1 MDKSPSDYCL
11 VICEKPDAARRV
23 ADALAS
29 DGVETMMVN
38 GVQVFSLTHEG
49 HDYLVCSAIGHL
61 YAISDSF
68 RRRET
73 YPVFDLEWYPTHL
86 VDKRAKNIEKRIL
99 SIRKLAAKA
108 GSFVNAC
115 DYDVEGETI
124 GHNILRYACGGRED
138 VALRAKFST
147 LTKDELVTAFGE
159 ATVGLGAGLARAGRA
174 RHLLDFIW
182 GINLSRALSASLS
195 TVYSGYRTVSIGRV
209 QGPTLSFVVER
220 EIEIRSFVPTP
231 HWTVTGLFDKNGF
244 RFEAPSAISKFA
256 KKADAESTRDG
267 CQGKAAHVSELSK
280 SVFKQPPPPPFN
292 IGDLQKEAFRSFGFT
307 PSRTLQIAERLYLD
321 ALISYPRTSSQKL
334 PPSIK
339 YREILSNIGKMP
351 AYSEP
356 VEELLR
362 EQLRPREGEKSDS
375 AHPAI
380 YPTGELPRRGLDS
393 QEGRLFDL
401 IIRRFLV
408 CFAGDAIRERVSA
421 EISIGEHL
429 FRMTG
434 RRTLKAGWMRYYTKY
449 TGIEDRSIPPL
460 KK

>member
-1 MDKSPSDYCL
+1 MDKLPSNYCL

-23 ADALAS
+23 AEALAS

-68 RRRET
+68 RRREA

-124 GHNILRYACGGRED
+124 GYNILRYACGSRED

-159 ATVGLGAGLARAGRA
+159 AAVGLGTGLARAGRA
-174 RHLLDFIW
+174 RHLLDFMW

-195 TVYSGYRTVSIGRV
+195 TVYSGYRTVSMGRV
-209 QGPTLSFVVER
+209 QGPTLGFVVER

-231 HWTVTGLFDKNGF
+231 HWTVTGLFDKDGF

-256 KKADAESTRDG
+256 KKTDAESTRGG
-267 CQGKAAHVSELSK
+267 CQGKTAHVSELSK

-307 PSRTLQIAERLYLD
+307 PSRTLQVAERLYLD

-334 PPSIK
+334 PHQSGIAK
-339 YREILSNIGKMP
+339 SFRTSARCLRTAYRQRNCSKKNCG
-351 AYSEP
+351 
-356 VEELLR
+356 
-362 EQLRPREGEKSDS
+362 
-375 AHPAI
+375 
-380 YPTGELPRRGLDS
+380 RGRARS
-393 QEGRLFDL
+393 Q
-401 IIRRFLV
+401 IRRIRRSTPLV
-408 CFAGDAIRERVSA
+408 KSRGAALIY
-421 EISIGEHL
+421 
-429 FRMTG
+429 
-434 RRTLKAGWMRYYTKY
+434 RRADCST
-449 TGIEDRSIPPL
+449 
-460 KK
+460 